1 MNSKIDELIRKIRNT
16 RTAFEK
22 VKLVEDLEKH
32 LKDYKKL
39 LVSTYLKEMR

>member
-1 MNSKIDELIRKIRNT
+1 MNSKIDEILRKIRTT

-32 LKDYKKL
+32 IKDYKKL